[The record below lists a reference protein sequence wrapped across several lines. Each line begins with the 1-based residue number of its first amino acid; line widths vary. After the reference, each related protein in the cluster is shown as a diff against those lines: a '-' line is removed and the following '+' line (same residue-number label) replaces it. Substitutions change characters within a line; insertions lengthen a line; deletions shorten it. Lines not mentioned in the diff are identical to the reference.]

1 MACDSHID
9 FGYKIIIKNHTNT
22 CINDKTIFPTLCT
35 SNKNIFSTHQKKK
48 KKIKE
53 HKKSKGAKKREK
65 IMMNKKTKMART
77 MKKRR
82 KQQ

>member
-1 MACDSHID
+1 MTCDSHID

-35 SNKNIFSTHQKKK
+35 SNKNIFSTHQKKNE
-48 KKIKE
+48 E